1 MCIQAQTTQNR
12 SAKSTAPAVS
22 DSFVMHNRTVF
33 VKAGKRLSAAST
45 PKIHFA
51 EKHPYAARTY
61 SPNFLIDISFN
72 FSLLQAFDYDL
83 KSSLQLVYHKL
94 VFQMLRYTVGY
105 GGRCPSD
112 TGIGQSLAR
121 MYHCYGQFRSRFLFI
136 YGDGKPA

>member
-1 MCIQAQTTQNR
+1 MCIQAQATQNR
-12 SAKSTAPAVS
+12 SAKNTAPAVS

-33 VKAGKRLSAAST
+33 VKVGKRLSAAST

-51 EKHPYAARTY
+51 EKHPYAALTY

-94 VFQMLRYTVGY
+94 VFQMLRYAVGY
-105 GGRCPSD
+105 GGHCSPD
-112 TGIGQSLAR
+112 TGIRQTVAR

-136 YGDGKPA
+136 YADGKPT

>member
-12 SAKSTAPAVS
+12 SAKNTAPAVS
-22 DSFVMHNRTVF
+22 DSFVIHNRTVF
-33 VKAGKRLSAAST
+33 VKVGKRLSAAST

-61 SPNFLIDISFN
+61 SPNFLIDISSA

-94 VFQMLRYTVGY
+94 VFQMLRYTVSY
-105 GGRCPSD
+105 GDRCPPD
-112 TGIGQSLAR
+112 TGVRQSLAR
-121 MYHCYGQFRSRFLFI
+121 MYHRYGDFCFRFLFI